1 MGPIITLGAGRLD
14 IDYGKNQYHTNHA
27 HLYQPGD
34 ESTGPYEYVKDDGT
48 PIVETQRVLSRAL
61 KRIRPRLEMLG
72 YTYESCKKR
81 FELWIEDE
89 DVPPPSFR
97 AFEQALKSLPWVQE
111 APSIDFDEAVREA
124 YARQPAS
131 GYPEGHM
138 ASMIAWERPLDP

>member
-1 MGPIITLGAGRLD
+1 M
-14 IDYGKNQYHTNHA
+14 
-27 HLYQPGD
+27 
-34 ESTGPYEYVKDDGT
+34 KDDGT
-48 PIVETQRVLSRAL
+48 PIVETQRALSRAR
-61 KRIRPRLEMLG
+61 KRMRPRLEMLG

-97 AFEQALKSLPWVQE
+97 AFEQALKSSPWVQE
-111 APSIDFDEAVREA
+111 APSIDFDDAVRET

-138 ASMIAWERPLDP
+138 ESMIAWERPLDPYMVLRVLAEDPAFDELPINWNFADVLDGAGSPRTTWPAAAG